1 MATARSVDLLPQIFQ
16 TETNKQF
23 LAATLDQLTQEP
35 KFKKTQ
41 GYIGRAIGPGVNPND
56 TYVVEPDA
64 VRRDYQLE
72 PGVVSLVP
80 DTDTIK
86 NAITYPGINDA
97 VSFSGGDGSRPDRLY
112 QSEYYSWDPF
122 VDFDTFVNFSQYFWL
137 PAGPD
142 AVDVAAATIPT
153 SDNFNVTRENGVYT
167 FSGVTGQDPVID
179 LVRGGNYTFQIAQN
193 NKETVNYRVS
203 NSGISAYLLD
213 GLRNPTL
220 TLTRGN
226 TYVFNLVF
234 NGDFPFWI
242 KTAPVTGLEDV
253 YNTGVIRNGAR
264 TGLVTFTVPQDAPN
278 ILYYAS
284 QTQLN
289 MQGTLNIV
297 DGIAGTGPGFW
308 IQAFP
313 GVNGKDPVQ
322 PNISSR
328 DVLGVVD
335 NGTDLGTV
343 TFNVPQKT
351 AQNFYYSL
359 TPFGVNTSGTLVTP
373 VDIICDLKFD
383 QINNQSVDEFLATY
397 GGIDGTA
404 NLNGRTLV
412 FTEPVTD
419 AEAGGWQITSFF
431 DPLPQSSSY
440 NAMTGSFDTTF
451 FSQTGDVLP
460 EDRYQLWQIKYV
472 TIDNFTYISL
482 SKLSNIP
489 VLNKFKARYGVTY
502 SNTEWYKKADGTFE
516 RIPLLTAAM
525 DTLYYQDGTDPEIF
539 GRIRLVEQT
548 ANTTLFIDAILDK
561 KSYTSPN
568 GVVFTNGLKVKFI
581 GDVVPATYA
590 SGSFNLIITAAQPGS
605 NYLTT
610 ESTANL
616 YIGEKIV
623 FVDSIGGVLPGTYY
637 IQSLAANG
645 IQFSISTQKGGG
657 AYPLELGS
665 AAARAIAVSNLEYYV
680 SGVGTAIELLPVD
693 NFSTPELYVVDANDS
708 TIYVEPNSTDY
719 LTINRASQDRNAWSR
734 SNRWF
739 HSDVINATAK
749 YNNTTATFDN
759 NYRAKRPIIQ
769 FRADI
774 RLWNMGTEGKDPV
787 DIIDFSQT
795 DAFSNVEGSTGY
807 SIDGYT
813 LIDGS
818 RVIFAAD
825 EDQNVKD
832 KIYVV
837 SFIVPDTVAPLIAQP
852 IISLSLASD
861 GEVLT
866 DQCTVCL
873 YGTTVA
879 GATFWFDGAAW
890 TQAQQKTS
898 VQQAPLFNVYNPA
911 GYSFGDQ
918 TIYQSSTFAGSKLFS
933 YAVDDTSIIDPI
945 LQFPLQ
951 YLNINNVG
959 DIVFVNNL
967 YKDTFLYVVD
977 NASVTLDISSG
988 SVKEYTTRAGYQ
1000 RLIGWQTAATPSQD
1014 YQQFKFTYTGA
1025 TLKLDV
1031 KVNAPVNSTPA
1042 IKIYVGSVFQ
1052 APSTYSYLTTSS
1064 STTITLNNTYIP
1076 GDTIEV
1082 LALSDQTSS
1091 AAFYQ
1096 VPINLQNNPLN
1107 GNSPE
1112 FTLGTIRTHYESI
1125 CQNLLTVTGPVNG
1138 SNNTRDLGNLVPYG
1152 LTILQQSSPMTLA
1165 GYFLRSPDYN
1175 IFASLSFANREYN
1188 KYKYQLLDAVTQQTI
1203 GFDTIGQVL
1212 DTAIQDITLGRVET
1226 QPFYWSDMLPSGAVY
1241 ITTTYTIGYTST
1253 SIFDTVQVYNYRSAN
1268 YLGMNVYLGEVLLVR
1283 DRDYVVAADGPRITV
1298 LIDLPV
1304 GSKLTLQEYSATYG
1318 SFAPNTPTKL
1328 GLYPAFVPQVITQR
1342 ASGGNVQV
1350 TQGHDGS
1357 ITPLFNDIRDQ
1368 VLLEFETRIY
1378 NNLKLDGNPVPLTID
1393 DVLPGQFRNTG
1404 FSYSEI
1410 TEILNQDFLSY
1421 VGANKLDYRTQDFRA
1436 TNEFTWNYSSTKN
1449 KLNNSENLLGA
1460 WRGINRYFYDTEQ
1473 PQYTPWEMLGLSKK
1487 PLWWEGVYG
1496 PAPYTGD
1503 NLVLWDDLAAGY
1515 VADPIAPYF
1524 RPEYARPAS
1533 IGSTDEPPRGGIWG
1547 DGPYPSLAPI
1557 IPTGDEGQ
1565 LLSPFNSTMGT
1576 YANAQFQKSWAPGD
1590 GGPVE
1595 ASFWNSSSYPF
1606 AVMHVLAVTRPAKF
1620 FALFADRDLY
1630 RYNVEFDQ
1638 YLLNDRYRLD
1648 ANGVEVYG
1656 NGVSKAS
1663 YIDWI
1668 VDYNRQSGIDSTD
1681 ELTADLANLDVR
1693 LCYRMASF
1701 SDKQYIKLYTE
1712 KSSPN
1717 STNTTLLIP
1726 DESYNLLLYKNQP
1739 FDRTSYSAVVIQNV
1753 PGGYA
1758 VFGYSTSQPYF
1769 KVLASRS
1776 TGQLRTIASGGA
1788 TVRVPTFYTN
1798 TVNEVPY
1805 GFIFAN
1811 ETSVC
1816 DFLLSYGKL
1825 SEQQGIT
1832 FTNRANG
1839 YVLDWNQ
1846 MCQEFLYWSQQGW
1859 GESALLN
1866 LNPLAAK
1873 LTVTREQAV
1882 VDSIVVQAIDNV
1894 LLDQNNRELP
1904 TRNLNITRIDNTF
1917 TCEPLTTQTL
1927 SFIDLKYTTY
1937 EHMIVLDNQS
1947 VFGDLIYQPITGAR
1961 QSRLILIAS
1970 NTSDWTGQIDTPG
1983 FILNQ
1988 DNVEEWT
1995 GFKRYTKGQLVK
2007 YKNVYW
2013 SALKII
2019 QPSEKFNFSEWVQSD
2034 YTQIEL
2040 GLLPNLANKAN
2051 QLSNSY
2057 NINSANLE
2065 SDNDLLSYGLIGFRP
2080 RQYMAALNLDDVS
2093 QLNIYR
2099 QFLGSKGTI
2108 LSAELFSNANLG
2120 KEAADYS
2127 IYENWAVLRSTY
2139 GANANRSFVE
2149 LRLDRA
2155 NLSSNPSLVQVVLPQ
2170 QVSSADQQILFSDV
2184 WKQSYKLTSPNFLPT
2199 TTTTPTDIALP
2210 TAGYVNLN
2218 DADITVFDI
2227 NDLANIAAN
2236 LDAIA
2241 VGTSIWVAK
2250 INDYDWNVYRAQA
2263 VPGSIQHVCDNL
2275 DGTSRVIFSQSHGLS
2290 AGNTLIIKFF
2300 DTEVNGV
2307 YQVLSVAN
2315 LTTVNIAFQFANK
2328 RTVAN
2333 GLGLGFTLQTMRV
2346 AQASDVID
2354 LPYANDILAGA
2365 KVWVDNNGDNL
2376 WQVIQKQ
2383 QVFVDSS
2390 QISPL
2395 LLDAGEQ
2402 FGSAIAQA
2410 TARLALFVGSP
2421 QYGFGSSTQKGAVY
2435 VYVKN
2440 SGDQYAPVSPIA
2452 DADGILTLDQT
2463 GVRGYGN
2470 AIDFGNQTWAVAGAS
2485 KSLGPGSEIN
2495 NGYASVIYRDPALG
2509 QPGINPFTNWQLL
2522 TLPGTTT
2529 STTPGAGEF
2538 GYSVTMS
2545 LDERWMYVGAPGL
2558 NTVYAYGRVPWED
2571 QVVTV
2576 LGNGVTTQYTIG
2588 SAIQINNSG
2597 QLKILIDGQVQT
2609 TGYSIDAAFDKV
2621 TFTTAP
2627 DLDALIKF
2635 QRINT
2640 QQLDAQTYY
2649 DVPQT
2654 STSGSGSGAKFTII
2668 RVRGQVGQPGATSG
2682 GVGATSVGT
2691 GYAVG
2696 NTITIAGAS
2705 FGGTN
2710 NIVLT
2715 ITSVGTGGTLGDFNI
2730 AYTAPTLATVFSL
2743 NEYFFTA
2750 TNIYSFSIDVG
2761 GVLYRPNIDYTF
2773 STATQD
2779 LTFTGTGPAA
2789 GSVIIARAQSYFTY
2803 VNSITASG
2811 LSAGDRF
2818 GHSIACTT
2826 DGRQLIVGTPYSTQ
2840 SSDVEAGSVYVIDRN
2855 VQKFIYGNDGS
2866 TVTFT
2871 LLGTPVAPV
2880 SVIVNNVFLTN
2891 QTDSIVGAP
2900 NTFYWNG
2907 ANTVTINADLQYGD
2921 VIEIETNQ
2929 FAQIQKLTQNTVAN
2943 FSNFGQSVDICAYNC
2958 SLYAGV
2964 PQSSMQIYKGGV
2976 VERDVNQS
2984 RVYGT
2989 ITSTVANAA
2998 LTAGNT
3004 VRVNNMDV
3012 VVPAA
3017 WSSLSSYY
3025 KNDVVYNLS
3034 GSTYTIYVALQDVPA
3049 ATLLTNTSY
3058 WRMVST
3064 TIVAASIYVR
3074 ALAAQINSTVPNVN
3088 ATVDVSGYLTV
3099 SVKNNNAAPAFN
3111 KLQVAPGSVG
3121 SAFTTLGFNT
3131 FAFTQTILSP
3141 YPVKY
3146 AAFGSSINISDSAT
3160 TLVVGAPNGTLYL
3173 ITVFDDGNTD
3183 FDADSTT
3190 FITTVNNSGAVYTY
3204 DYLPGANMSVSNPG
3218 KFLFGQ
3224 QINNSEINALDTFGS
3239 TVSYID
3245 GILVAGAPNND
3256 VGDST
3261 ANYGRVFLFENP
3273 TRGAAWTVIQEQ
3285 QPVVDISLING
3296 VFTYD
3301 RITSAT
3307 TQFFDFFD
3315 PLQGKILG
3323 AARQNI
3329 DYIGSIDPAN
3339 YNIGPSG
3346 INGATWWAGHV
3357 GEVWWDTNAVRFID
3371 PNQDDITY
3379 ASRRWGQIFP
3389 GSSVDV
3395 YQWILS
3401 TVPPTSYTGPGV
3413 PYSTSSYSINSRLNR
3428 DGIFATEYYFWVRG
3442 ITTTAVQQGKTLSV
3456 ATVAQYIEN
3465 PRASGITY
3473 MAPINASTIALYNAA
3488 EYVVASDTVINIS
3501 FDRQATENNVH
3512 TEYELIAEG
3521 KPDAFLSTN
3530 LYRKLQ
3536 DSFCGVDTFGNNVPD
3551 PNLSPAE
3558 RYGVQFRPRQSMFV
3572 DRFDALKNYLTRVN
3586 AVLARFTISES
3597 RSFNLL
3603 NSAEP
3608 EPSAATGLWN
3618 LRVANL
3624 EILGFQN
3631 IYTVPLGYR
3640 YLVVTDSNN
3649 RGLWTIYTVTVSD
3662 QTAGERQLRLS
3673 FVQGYNTADY
3683 WNYIDWYRPGY
3694 NSSTKALAE
3703 VPNKAGLNPLGLP
3716 VGSSVRVTANSQG
3729 KWEIYLLTDMGWERV
3744 GLQDGTIAFSAE
3756 LWNYQLG
3763 RFGFD
3768 IEVFDAQYYDQEP
3781 VKETR
3786 KIIQA
3791 VNEELLIDDLA
3802 VERNLAL
3809 TLMFNYVLSEFSA
3822 PEWLIKTSLIDVDHR
3837 IRDLVPYQNY
3847 RRDNQEFVLDYIK
3860 EVKPYHVQLREF
3872 NLRYNGLDQYPG
3884 SLTDFDI
3891 PAYYNTSLAIPQ
3903 YTSPILLPYEHGT
3916 SDVANFLSDQ
3926 PSNSI
3931 LWSAFPYNQWYNN
3944 YLLTLTAI
3952 TVVDNGTGYTEP
3964 PLVIIGDAWTSNT
3977 AVNINQQLFYINNN
3991 VTNLYT
3997 VVSTGTTGIVPP
4009 TFTTSGTQT
4018 NGTATLA
4025 YAGLAATATSVINSL
4040 GQIVAINVIDSSA
4053 VYRSTPNVTF
4063 DGGGGTGRDA
4073 RAYAVV
4079 TPGLA
4084 RSFKT
4089 TIKYDRFQY
4098 FSDVQDWNSS
4108 GTYQDGQL
4116 VRYDDRVWQAASLDS
4131 TAVVGPDF
4139 NLEDW
4144 TLIPARDLTGVDRTM
4159 GLYVPG
4165 VNQPG
4170 LELPLLIDGVDYPGV
4185 QVYGNYFLGTDADDA
4200 TYASSFT
4207 DTTLGNTFSSIN
4219 VNGGEFVGLYEGH
4232 APEELVNGAEFD
4244 TLDMRVYTRPG
4255 ADWNRDGH
4263 GFQMADKRYLYE
4275 AAVTNTFSW
4284 AGLVDTPVQVS
4295 VVNTTTNLPLS
4306 LNIDYTVDWVS
4317 QTITTSTVSNGDIIS
4332 ITAYELGGGSQLY
4345 RSNFTGTGS
4354 QTQIIPVNAAE
4365 IISLAI
4371 FVNGTVTSG
4380 ATWTPYVASTD
4391 WNQLSSYSQLDVVN
4405 TNDGSSAETYYRA
4418 IKDVPAGI
4426 DITNVAY
4433 WLEFVPTVESIVN
4446 FGVAYSATDEIA
4458 LTAFGASTIDAG
4470 YFVIGRQYTI
4480 TQVGT
4485 TNFVAIGAGAN
4496 TIGTVFTASGVGTGT
4511 GQASTSY
4518 SWSTPQT
4525 QYIVADANFV
4535 TFKTATL
4542 TNSVQG
4548 SNRANMIVT
4557 RNGLRL
4563 QPPEGREWISDGSSL
4578 AFGLPTRGGYN
4589 QSIINA
4595 TTDVFVWV
4603 DEILQ
4608 QQSIGGVPGT
4618 YSVTPYVAANDRDV
4632 VFNVAPPAGARILIS
4647 VTTQAGYDLAGN
4659 NLQIVGGVNL
4669 NDLFTVTT
4677 FNDTSQLNPLTL
4689 VFNGPIVTGVEEID
4703 PFDPLPNEA
4712 AYNGAPG
4719 SFDYATVN
4727 DTQWSFAYSKGVA
4740 VYDNQF
4746 WLERANVS
4754 PARLWVTLDG
4764 YALTNSIDY
4773 TVEGEYLIL
4782 ASGAINPNQIMV
4794 ITEITNSIV
4803 PDAMAF
4809 RIFQDMR
4816 GVQATYRITPA
4827 TTTTLVQT
4835 LSATDNVMYVENVL
4849 ALGHPNLDAG
4859 VFGVCT
4865 VNGERIMYRDI
4876 SIANNT
4882 VTGLMR
4888 GTAGTAAADHSV
4900 NTAVYDLSRG
4910 NLLQSSYQDYIVS
4923 DTSTGDGS
4931 TTVFYAPSINVNDFV
4946 DSSSEAPAI
4955 EVYVGGTRQYAY
4967 SDTTATSQYRWF
4979 VTDFDPLAVDFV
4991 VDDTEYPP
4999 LFAPAPNVEVTIL
5012 VRQGVTWY
5020 ERGITTPS
5028 DGIALQDTDTVAAR
5042 FLRGL

>member
-1 MATARSVDLLPQIFQ
+1 MATARSVDFLPQIFQ

-41 GYIGRAIGPGVNPND
+41 GFIGRTVGPGVNPND
-56 TYVVEPDA
+56 KYVVESTA

-72 PGVVSLVP
+72 PGVISLVP
-80 DTDTIK
+80 DTNTIK

-97 VSFSGGDGSRPDRLY
+97 ISFNGGDGARPDRLY

-122 VDFDTFVNFSQYFWL
+122 VDFDSFVNFSQYFWL

-153 SDNFNVTRENGVYT
+153 SDNFVVTRENGVYT
-167 FSGVTGQDPVID
+167 FSGVTGTDPVID

-203 NSGISAYLLD
+203 NLGISAYLLD
-213 GLRNPTL
+213 GLQNPTL
-220 TLTRGN
+220 TLARGN

-234 NGDFPFWI
+234 SGNFPFWI

-253 YNTGVIRNGAR
+253 YNTGVTRNGSR
-264 TGLVTFTVPQDAPN
+264 TGLVTFTVPQDAPD

-297 DGIAGTGPGFW
+297 DGTEGTGAGFW

-313 GVNGKDPVQ
+313 GISGKDPSQ

-328 DVLGVVD
+328 DVLGVSN

-351 AQNFYYSL
+351 AQSFYYSL
-359 TPFGVNTSGTLVTP
+359 TPFGVNSSGVLVTP
-373 VDIICDLKFD
+373 VDIICDLGFD
-383 QINNQSVDEFLATY
+383 QVNNQLVDYFLATY
-397 GGIDGTA
+397 GGIDGTK
-404 NLNGRTLV
+404 NLNGRTLI
-412 FTEPVTD
+412 FTQSVTE
-419 AEAGGWQITSFF
+419 AEAS
-431 DPLPQSSSY
+431 
-440 NAMTGSFDTTF
+440 
-451 FSQTGDVLP
+451 
-460 EDRYQLWQIKYV
+460 LWQIKYV
-472 TIDNFTYISL
+472 TADQLTYITL
-482 SKLSNIP
+482 FKITNIP
-489 VLNKFKARYGVTY
+489 VLNKFKARYGIDY

-539 GRIRLVEQT
+539 GRIRLVDQT
-548 ANTTLFIDAILDK
+548 ADTTLFIDAILDK
-561 KSYTSPN
+561 KSYTSPT

-581 GDVVPATYA
+581 GDVVPASYA
-590 SGSFNLIITAAQPGS
+590 SGTINLIITAAQPGS

-616 YIGEKIV
+616 YVGEKII

-637 IQSLAANG
+637 VQSLAANG

-657 AYPLELGS
+657 VYPLAPGS
-665 AAARAIAVSNLEYYV
+665 ASARAIAVSDLEYYV
-680 SGVGTAIELLPVD
+680 SGVGTAIELLPVAD
-693 NFSTPELYVVDANDS
+693 FSTPELYVVDANDS
-708 TIYVEPNSTDY
+708 TIYVEPDSTDY
-719 LTINRASQDRNAWSR
+719 LTINRASRDRNAWSR

-769 FRADI
+769 FRPNI
-774 RLWNMGTEGKDPV
+774 RLWNMGTDGKNPV

-807 SIDGYT
+807 SVDGYT

-825 EDQNVKD
+825 EDQEVKN

-837 SFIVPDTVAPLIAQP
+837 SFIVPDTVSPLITQP
-852 IISLSLASD
+852 IISLTLAQDS
-861 GEVLT
+861 EVLI

-873 YGTTVA
+873 YGTTSPGV
-879 GATFWFDGAAW
+879 TFWFDGTTW

-898 VQQAPLFNVYNPA
+898 VQQAPLFNVYNTD

-918 TIYQSSTFAGSKLFS
+918 TKYQSSTFVGSKLFS
-933 YAVDDTSIIDPI
+933 YAVGDTSIIDPI

-967 YKDTFLYVVD
+967 YKDTFLYVID
-977 NASVTLDISSG
+977 NTSVTLDISSG
-988 SVKEYTTRAGYQ
+988 SVKEYTTRASYR
-1000 RLIGWQTAATPSQD
+1000 RLIGWQTAATSSQC

-1031 KVNAPVNSTPA
+1031 KVNAPVNNTPA
-1042 IKIYVGSVFQ
+1042 IKIYAGTEFQ
-1052 APSTYSYLTTSS
+1052 APNTYSYLTTDN
-1064 STTITLNNTYIP
+1064 STTITLNKTYVP
-1076 GDTIEV
+1076 GDIIEV
-1082 LALSDQTSS
+1082 LVLSDQTSS

-1096 VPINLQNNPLN
+1096 VPVNLENNPLN

-1125 CQNLLTVTGPVNG
+1125 CENVLTVVGPVNG
-1138 SNNTRDLGNLVPYG
+1138 SNNTRDLGNLIPYG
-1152 LTILQQSSPMTLA
+1152 LTILQQSSPLTLA
-1165 GYFLRSPDYN
+1165 GYFLRSPDYD
-1175 IFASLSFANREYN
+1175 IFASLSFADREYN
-1188 KYKYQLLDAVTQQTI
+1188 KYKYQLLDAVTNQTI

-1212 DTAIQDITLGRVET
+1212 DTAIQDITLGRIET

-1241 ITTTYTIGYTST
+1241 TTTTYTISYTNTDS
-1253 SIFDTVQVYNYRSAN
+1253 FDTAQVYNYTSAN
-1268 YLGMNVYLGEVLLVR
+1268 YLGLNVYLDEVLLVR
-1283 DRDYVVAADGPRITV
+1283 DRDYVVATDGPRITV
-1298 LIDLPV
+1298 LINLAV
-1304 GSKLTLQEYSATYG
+1304 GSKLVLQEYSATYG

-1342 ASGGNVQV
+1342 TSNSTVQV

-1393 DVLPGQFRNTG
+1393 DVLPGQFRSTG

-1410 TEILNQDFLSY
+1410 TEILNQDFLNY

-1436 TNEFTWNYSSTKN
+1436 ANEFTWNYSSTKN
-1449 KLNNSENLLGA
+1449 KLDNSQNLLGA

-1473 PQYTPWEMLGLSKK
+1473 PQYTPWEMLGFSKK
-1487 PLWWEGVYG
+1487 PLWWENTYG
-1496 PAPYTGD
+1496 PAPYTSD

-1533 IGSTDEPPRGGIWG
+1533 IGSTDEPPRGGIWAA
-1547 DGPYPSLAPI
+1547 GPYPSLAPI

-1565 LLSPFNSTMGT
+1565 LLSPFNSVMGV
-1576 YANAQFQKSWAPGD
+1576 YSNAQFQKSWTPGD

-1595 ASFWNSSSYPF
+1595 ASWWNSSSYPF
-1606 AVMHVLAVTRPAKF
+1606 AVMHVLAVTKPAKF

-1630 RYNVEFDQ
+1630 RYNEEFGQ

-1648 ANGVEVYG
+1648 ANGIEVYG

-1668 VDYNRQSGIDSTD
+1668 VDYNRQSGINSTSV
-1681 ELTADLANLDVR
+1681 LTADLANLDVR

-1712 KSSPN
+1712 KSSPS

-1739 FDRTSYSAVVIQNV
+1739 FDRTDYSAVVVQNV

-1758 VFGYSTSQPYF
+1758 VFGYSTSLPYF

-1776 TGQLRTIASGGA
+1776 DGQLRTISSGGA

-1798 TVNEVPY
+1798 TVVNVPY

-1816 DFLLSYGKL
+1816 DFLLSYGEL
-1825 SEQQGIT
+1825 SKQQGLT

-1859 GESALLN
+1859 GENALLN

-1882 VDSIVVQAIDNV
+1882 VDSIVVQAADNV

-1927 SFIDLKYTTY
+1927 SFINLRYTTY
-1937 EHMIVLDNQS
+1937 EHMIVLNNQS

-1961 QSRLILIAS
+1961 QTRLILVAS
-1970 NTSDWTGQIDTPG
+1970 NTADWTGQINTPG
-1983 FILNQ
+1983 FILNLN
-1988 DNVEEWT
+1988 NVEEWT
-1995 GFKRYTKGQLVK
+1995 GHKRYTKGQIVK

-2013 SALKII
+2013 SSLNIV
-2019 QPSEKFNFSEWVQSD
+2019 QPSEKFNFNEWVQSD

-2080 RQYMAALNLDDVS
+2080 RQYMTALNLDDVS
-2093 QLNIYR
+2093 QLNVYR

-2127 IYENWAVLRSTY
+2127 IYENWAVLRSVY

-2149 LRLDRA
+2149 LRLDRSY
-2155 NLSSNPSLVQVVLPQ
+2155 LSSDPSLVQVVLPQ

-2184 WKQSYKLTSPNFLPT
+2184 WKQSYKLTSPDFLPT
-2199 TTTTPTDIALP
+2199 TTIAPTDIALP
-2210 TAGYVNLN
+2210 TAGYVKLN

-2227 NDLANIAAN
+2227 DDLANIAAN
-2236 LDAIA
+2236 LDAIT
-2241 VGTSIWVAK
+2241 VGTSIWIAK
-2250 INDYDWNVYRAQA
+2250 INDYDWNIYRAQS
-2263 VPGSIQHVCDNL
+2263 VPGTIQHVCDNL
-2275 DGTSRVIFSQSHGLS
+2275 DGTSRVIFSQSHGLV
-2290 AGNTLIIKFF
+2290 AGDTLIIKFF

-2307 YQVLSVAN
+2307 YQVLSVSN
-2315 LTTVNIAFQFANK
+2315 LTTVNIAFQFVQN

-2346 AQASDVID
+2346 AQASDVIN
-2354 LPYANDILAGA
+2354 LPYANDIVPGA
-2365 KVWVDNNGDNL
+2365 KVWVDNNGNDL
-2376 WQVIQKQ
+2376 WEVIQKQ

-2402 FGSAIAQA
+2402 FGVAVAQA
-2410 TARLALFVGSP
+2410 TARLALLIGSP
-2421 QYGFGSSTQKGAVY
+2421 QYGFGGSTAKGAVY

-2440 SGDQYAPVSPIA
+2440 SQDQYAPVSPII

-2470 AIDFGNQTWAVAGAS
+2470 AVDFGNQTWAVAGAS
-2485 KSLGPGSEIN
+2485 KSLGPSSETN

-2509 QPGINPFTNWQLL
+2509 QPGVNPFTNWQLL

-2545 LDERWMYVGAPGL
+2545 LDERWMYIGAPGL
-2558 NTVYAYGRVPWED
+2558 NTVYAYGRVTWQD
-2571 QVVTV
+2571 QFVTI
-2576 LGNGVTTQYTIG
+2576 LGTGTTTQYTIA
-2588 SAIQINNSG
+2588 STIQINNSS
-2597 QLKILIDGQVQT
+2597 QLKVLIDGQLQT
-2609 TGYSIDAAFDKV
+2609 TGYSVDAAFDKV

-2627 DLDALIKF
+2627 ELGSLIKF

-2649 DVPQT
+2649 NVSQT
-2654 STSGSGSGAKFTII
+2654 STTGTGTGAKFTIT
-2668 RVRGQVGQPGATSG
+2668 RVRGQVGQPGATLG
-2682 GVGATSVGT
+2682 GVGATSAGT
-2691 GYAVG
+2691 GYAIG

-2705 FGGTN
+2705 FDGTN

-2715 ITSVGTGGTLGDFNI
+2715 ITSIGAGGTLGDFNI
-2730 AYTAPTLATVFSL
+2730 AYTAPALATVFSL

-2750 TNIYSFSIDVG
+2750 TNIYSFSIAVD

-2773 STATQD
+2773 DISTQN
-2779 LTFTGTGPAA
+2779 LTFIGAGPAA
-2789 GSVIIARAQSYFTY
+2789 GTIIIARAQSYFTY

-2811 LSAGDRF
+2811 LGASDRF

-2826 DGRQLIVGTPYSTQ
+2826 DGQQVVIGTPYSTQ
-2840 SSDVEAGSVYVIDRN
+2840 NSNAEAGSVYVFDRN
-2855 VQKFIYGNDGS
+2855 VQRFIYGSDGS

-2871 LLGTPVAPV
+2871 LLGTPAAPI
-2880 SVIVNNVFLTN
+2880 SVIANNVFLTN
-2891 QTDSIVGAP
+2891 QADSVIGAP
-2900 NTFYWNG
+2900 NTFYWDG
-2907 ANTVTINADLQYGD
+2907 ANTVTVNADLQYGD

-2929 FAQIQKLTQNTVAN
+2929 FAQIQKITQNTVAN
-2943 FSNFGQSVDICAYNC
+2943 FSNFGQSVDICSYNC
-2958 SLYAGV
+2958 SLYVGV
-2964 PQSSMQIYKGGV
+2964 PQSSVQIYKGGV

-2984 RVYGT
+2984 RIYGT
-2989 ITSTVANAA
+2989 TTSTVANAA

-3012 VVPAA
+3012 AVPAA

-3034 GSTYTIYVALQDVPA
+3034 GTTYTIYVALQAVPV
-3049 ATLLTNTSY
+3049 ATALTNASY
-3058 WRMVST
+3058 WSPVTTTTVTASVS
-3064 TIVAASIYVR
+3064 VR
-3074 ALAAQINSTVPNVN
+3074 ALAAQINSTVPNVI
-3088 ATVDVSGYLTV
+3088 ATVDTTGYLTI

-3121 SAFTTLGFNT
+3121 TAFTTLAFNT

-3146 AAFGSSINISDSAT
+3146 AAFGSSINISDTAT
-3160 TLVVGAPNGTLYL
+3160 ALVVGAPNGTLYL

-3190 FITTVNNSGAVYTY
+3190 FITTVINSGAVYTY
-3204 DYLPGANMSVSNPG
+3204 DYLPSASMSVSNPG

-3224 QINNSEINALDTFGS
+3224 QINNSEVNALDTFGS
-3239 TVSYID
+3239 TVSYVD

-3273 TRGAAWTVIQEQ
+3273 TRTPAWTVIRQQ
-3285 QPVVDISLING
+3285 QPVVDISLLNG

-3301 RITSAT
+3301 RVTSAT

-3329 DYIGSIDPAN
+3329 DYIGNIDPAN

-3357 GEVWWDTNAVRFID
+3357 SEVWWNTSTVRFID

-3379 ASRRWGQIFP
+3379 ASRRWGQNFP
-3389 GSSVDV
+3389 GSSIDV

-3401 TVPPTSYTGPGV
+3401 TVPPASYTGPGV
-3413 PYSTSSYSINSRLNR
+3413 PYSTSSYSINTRLNR

-3456 ATVAQYIEN
+3456 ATVAQYIDN

-3488 EYVVASDTVINIS
+3488 EYIVASDTVINIS
-3501 FDRQATENNVH
+3501 FDREATENNVH

-3551 PNLSPAE
+3551 ANLSPAE

-3572 DRFDALKNYLTRVN
+3572 YRFDALKNYLTRVN

-3631 IYTVPLGYR
+3631 IYAVPMGYR
-3640 YLVVTDSNN
+3640 YLVVTDSDN
-3649 RGLWTIYTVTVSD
+3649 RGLWTIYTVIASD
-3662 QTAGERQLRLS
+3662 QVAGERLLRLS

-3683 WNYIDWYRPGY
+3683 WSYIDWYLPGY
-3694 NSSTKALAE
+3694 NSSTNVLAE
-3703 VPNKAGLNPLGLP
+3703 VANKAGLETLKLA

-3729 KWEIYLLTDMGWERV
+3729 KWEIYLLTDTGWERV

-3756 LWNYQLG
+3756 LWDYQLG

-3791 VNEELLIDDLA
+3791 INEELLIDDLLI
-3802 VERNLAL
+3802 ERNLAL
-3809 TLMFNYVLSEFSA
+3809 TLMFNYVLSEFAA
-3822 PEWLIKTSLIDVDHR
+3822 PEWLVKTSLIDVDHR

-3847 RRDNQEFVLDYIK
+3847 RRDNQEFVIDYIK

-3872 NLRYNGLDQYPG
+3872 NLRYNGADQYLG

-3891 PAYYNTSLAIPQ
+3891 PAYYNTSLAVPQ
-3903 YTSPILLPYEHGT
+3903 YTSPILLPYEHGS
-3916 SDVANFLSDQ
+3916 SDAANFSSDL
-3926 PSNSI
+3926 PSNSTV
-3931 LWSAFPYNQWYNN
+3931 WSVFPYNQWYNN
-3944 YLLTLTAI
+3944 YLLSLTAVNI
-3952 TVVDNGTGYTEP
+3952 VHNGTGYTEP
-3964 PLVIIGDAWTSNT
+3964 PLVIIGNVWTSNT
-3977 AVNINQQLFYINNN
+3977 AVSINQQLFYVDSN

-3997 VVSTGTTGIVPP
+3997 VVADGVTGMIPP

-4018 NGTATLA
+4018 DGTAMLA
-4025 YAGLAATATSVINSL
+4025 YSGLAATATAVINSL
-4040 GQIVAINVIDSSA
+4040 GQVVAINVTSSDA
-4053 VYRSTPNVTF
+4053 VYRSTPAISF
-4063 DGGGGTGRDA
+4063 DGGGGVGRDA
-4073 RAYAVV
+4073 RAYAIV

-4084 RSFKT
+4084 RGFKT

-4098 FSDVQDWNSS
+4098 FSDVQDWSAD

-4116 VRYDDRVWQAASLDS
+4116 VRFDDRVWQAASTDS

-4144 TLIPARDLTGVDRTM
+4144 TLIPARDLTGVNRTM

-4185 QVYGNYFLGTDADDA
+4185 QVYGNYFLGTAPDDA

-4207 DTTLGNTFSSIN
+4207 DATLGDTFSSIN
-4219 VNGGEFVGLYEGH
+4219 VDGGEFVGLYEGH

-4244 TLDMRVYTRPG
+4244 TLDLRVYTRPG

-4275 AAVTNTFSW
+4275 TAVTDTFSW
-4284 AGLVDTPVQVS
+4284 AGLVENPVNIS

-4306 LNIDYTVDWVS
+4306 LDIDYTVDWIL
-4317 QTITTSTVSNGDIIS
+4317 QTITVLTVANGDIIS

-4345 RSNFTGTGS
+4345 RDNFAGTGS
-4354 QTQIIPVNAAE
+4354 QTAIIPVNAAE

-4380 ATWTPYVASTD
+4380 ATWTPYVSSVD
-4391 WNQLSSYSQLDVVN
+4391 WNQLSSYLYNSVVN
-4405 TNDGSSAETYYRA
+4405 INDGSSAETYYRA
-4418 IKDVPAGI
+4418 IKNVPVGI
-4426 DITNVAY
+4426 DITDVSY
-4433 WLEFVPTVESIVN
+4433 WLEFVPTFESIVN
-4446 FGVAYSATDEIA
+4446 FGMVYNTTDEIA
-4458 LTAFGASTIDAG
+4458 LTAFGVSTIDAG
-4470 YFVIGRQYTI
+4470 YFIIGRQYTI
-4480 TQVGT
+4480 TSVGT

-4496 TIGTVFTASGVGTGT
+4496 TVGTVFTALGVGSGT
-4511 GQASTSY
+4511 GQASTTY
-4518 SWSTPQT
+4518 SWSAPQT
-4525 QYIVADANFV
+4525 QYIVADTNFV
-4535 TFKTATL
+4535 TFKTTTL

-4548 SNRANMIVT
+4548 SNLANMIVT

-4578 AFGLPTRGGYN
+4578 AFGLPTRGGYS

-4595 TTDVFVWV
+4595 TTDVIVWV

-4608 QQSIGGVPGT
+4608 PQSIGGVPGA
-4618 YSVTPYVAANDRDV
+4618 YSVTPYVAANDREV
-4632 VFNVAPPAGARILIS
+4632 VFNVPPPAGARILIT
-4647 VTTQAGYDLAGN
+4647 VTTQAGYNLAGDI
-4659 NLQIVGGVNL
+4659 LQIVVSVNL

-4689 VFNGPIVTGVEEID
+4689 VFNGPVITGIEVQD
-4703 PFDPLPNEA
+4703 PFDPLPNDP
-4712 AYNGAPG
+4712 AYNSQPG

-4727 DTQWSFAYSKGVA
+4727 DTQWSFDYSKGTA
-4740 VYDNQF
+4740 VYENQF

-4764 YALTNSIDY
+4764 YTLTNSIDY

-4782 ASGAINPNQIMV
+4782 ASGAIAPNQIMV

-4803 PDAMAF
+4803 PDAIAF

-4816 GVQATYRITPA
+4816 GVQATYRITA
-4827 TTTTLVQT
+4827 DTTTVLMQP
-4835 LSATDNVMYVENVL
+4835 LGATDNMMYVENVS
-4849 ALGHPNLDAG
+4849 ALGHPNLELG

-4865 VNGERIMYRDI
+4865 VDGERIMYRDVD
-4876 SIANNT
+4876 AATNT
-4882 VTGLMR
+4882 ITGLMR
-4888 GTAGTAAADHSV
+4888 GTAGTGAADHLV
-4900 NTAVYDLSRG
+4900 NAAVYNLSRG

-4967 SDTTATSQYRWF
+4967 SDSTATSQYRWF
-4979 VTDFDPLAVDFV
+4979 ITDFDPLAVDFV
-4991 VDDTEYPP
+4991 VDNTVYPP
-4999 LFAPAPNVEVTIL
+4999 LFPPAPNVEVTIL

-5020 ERGITTPS
+5020 QRGVTTPS

>member
-1 MATARSVDLLPQIFQ
+1 MATVRSVDLLPQIFQ
-16 TETNKQF
+16 TDTNKQF

-35 KFKKTQ
+35 QFKKTQ
-41 GYIGRAIGPGVNPND
+41 GYIGRTVGPGVNPND
-56 TYVVEPDA
+56 NYVVEPDA
-64 VRRDYQLE
+64 IRRDYQLE
-72 PGVVSLVP
+72 PGVVSLIP
-80 DTDTIK
+80 DTNTIK

-97 VSFSGGDGSRPDRLY
+97 VAFSGGDGGRPDRLY
-112 QSEYYSWDPF
+112 ESEYYSWDPF

-142 AVDVAAATIPT
+142 AVDVQAATIPT
-153 SDNFNVTRENGVYT
+153 TDNFVVTRENGVYT
-167 FSGVTGQDPVID
+167 FSGVTGNDPVID
-179 LVRGGNYTFQIAQN
+179 LVRGGSYTFQIAQN
-193 NKETVNYRVS
+193 TKETVNYRVG
-203 NSGISAYLLD
+203 NSGTSAYLLD

-220 TLTRGN
+220 TLARGN
-226 TYVFNLVF
+226 TYVFNLTFVG
-234 NGDFPFWI
+234 NFPFWI
-242 KTAPVTGLEDV
+242 KTAPVTGVGDV
-253 YNTGVIRNGAR
+253 YDSGVSRNGAL
-264 TGLVTFTVPQDAPN
+264 TGLVTFTVPQDAPDT
-278 ILYYAS
+278 LYYAS
-284 QTQLN
+284 QTQMN

-297 DGIAGTGPGFW
+297 DGVPGTGPGFW

-313 GVNGKDPVQ
+313 GVNGKDPSN

-328 DVLGVVD
+328 DVLGVSD

-343 TFNVPQKT
+343 VFNVPQKT

-359 TPFGVNTSGTLVTP
+359 TPFGVNSNGLVITP

-383 QINNQSVDEFLATY
+383 QVNNQPVDQFLATY

-404 NLNGRTLV
+404 NLDGRTLV

-419 AEAGGWQITSFF
+419 AEAGGWQVNTFF
-431 DPLPQSSSY
+431 DPLTETISNNGLIGSY
-440 NAMTGSFDTTF
+440 DTTF
-451 FSQTGDVLP
+451 FSQTSPVAP
-460 EDRYQLWQIKYV
+460 EDRYQLWQINYV
-472 TIDNFTYISL
+472 TVDHYTYMTL
-482 SKLSNIP
+482 SKISDIP
-489 VLNKFKARYGVTY
+489 VLNKFTARYGNQY
-502 SNTEWYKKADGTFE
+502 SNTQWYKTAAGVFE
-516 RIPLLTAAM
+516 RIPLLTAAQ

-548 ANTTLFIDAILDK
+548 ASTTLFIDAILGRP
-561 KSYTSPN
+561 SYTSPN
-568 GVVFTNGLKVKFI
+568 GVVFTNGLKVKFV
-581 GDVVPATYA
+581 GDVSPATYG
-590 SGSFNLIITAAQPGS
+590 SGTFPLVITAAQPGS

-610 ESTANL
+610 ASTADL
-616 YIGEKIV
+616 YVGEKIV
-623 FVDSIGGVLPGTYY
+623 FSQSIGGVLPGTYY
-637 IQSLAANG
+637 IQSIAANG

-657 AYPLELGS
+657 VYPLDIGS
-665 AAARAIAVSNLEYYV
+665 GSVTATVVSDLEYYV
-680 SGVGTAIELLPVD
+680 SGVGTAIELLPVE
-693 NFSTPELYVVDANDS
+693 NFVTPELYVVDANDS

-719 LTINRASQDRNAWSR
+719 LTINRASLDRNAWSR

-739 HSDVINATAK
+739 HTDVINATAK
-749 YNNTTATFDN
+749 YNNTVATFDN

-769 FRADI
+769 FRPDI

-795 DAFSNVEGSTGY
+795 DAFSNVEGSTSY
-807 SIDGYT
+807 TIDGYT
-813 LIDGS
+813 LVDGS

-825 EDQNVKD
+825 QDQSVKN

-852 IISLSLASD
+852 IINLTQAED
-861 GEVLT
+861 GEVLI

-873 YGTTVA
+873 NGTTSA
-879 GATFWFDGAAW
+879 GVTFWFDGTAW
-890 TQAQQKTS
+890 TEAQQKTA
-898 VQQAPLFNVYNPA
+898 VQQAPLFNVYNTA

-918 TIYQSSTFAGSKLFS
+918 TVYQSSTFSGSKLFS
-933 YAVDDTSIIDPI
+933 YAVGDTTIIDPI

-977 NASVTLDISSG
+977 NASVTQDISSG
-988 SVKEYTTRAGYQ
+988 SVREYPTRATYD
-1000 RLIGWQTAATPSQD
+1000 RLIGWQTAATTSQT

-1031 KVNAPVNSTPA
+1031 KANSLVNNTPA

-1052 APSTYSYLTTSS
+1052 EPGVYSYLTTDT

-1076 GDTIEV
+1076 GDIIEV
-1082 LALSDQTSS
+1082 LVLSDQTSGT
-1091 AAFYQ
+1091 AFYQ

-1125 CQNLLTVTGPVNG
+1125 CENLITVQGPVNG
-1138 SNNTRDLGNLVPYG
+1138 ANNTRDLGNLVPYG
-1152 LTILQQSSPMTLA
+1152 LTILQQSAPMTLA

-1175 IFASLSFANREYN
+1175 IFASMSFAAREYN

-1203 GFDTIGQVL
+1203 GFDTISQVL
-1212 DTAIQDITLGRVET
+1212 DTAIQNITLGRVET

-1241 ITTTYTIGYTST
+1241 TTTTYTISYTDTGS
-1253 SIFDTVQVYNYRSAN
+1253 FDTVQVYNYRSAN
-1268 YLGMNVYLGEVLLVR
+1268 YLGMNVYLGEVLLTR
-1283 DRDYVVAADGPRITV
+1283 DRDYTVATDGPRITV
-1298 LIDLPV
+1298 LVDLPI
-1304 GSKLTLQEYSATYG
+1304 GDQLTLQEYTATYG

-1328 GLYPAFVPQVITQR
+1328 GLYPAFIPQVITQR
-1342 ASGGNVQV
+1342 TSKGLVQV

-1378 NNLKLDGNPVPLTID
+1378 NNLKLDGNPVPLTIE
-1393 DVLPGQFRNTG
+1393 DVLPGQFRDTG
-1404 FSYSEI
+1404 FSYTEI
-1410 TEILNQDFLSY
+1410 TTILNQDFLNY
-1421 VGANKLDYRTQDFRA
+1421 VGANKLDYRTQNFRA
-1436 TNEFTWNYSSTKN
+1436 DNEFTWNYSSTQN
-1449 KLNNSENLLGA
+1449 KLNNKENLLGA

-1473 PQYTPWEMLGLSKK
+1473 PQFTPWEMLGFSKK
-1487 PLWWEGVYG
+1487 PLWWEDKYG

-1515 VADPIAPYF
+1515 VADPVQPYF

-1533 IGSTDEPPRGGIWG
+1533 IGSSDEPPRDGIWG
-1547 DGPYPSLAPI
+1547 PGPYPSLAPV

-1606 AVMHVLAVTRPAKF
+1606 AVMHVLAVTRTAKF
-1620 FALFADRDLY
+1620 FSLFADRDLY
-1630 RYNVEFDQ
+1630 RYNAEFGQ

-1648 ANGVEVYG
+1648 ANGIEVYG

-1668 VDYNRQSGIDSTD
+1668 VDYNRQSGINSTD
-1681 ELTADLANLDVR
+1681 ELAADLANLDVR

-1701 SDKQYIKLYTE
+1701 SDKQYIKIFTE

-1717 STNTTLLIP
+1717 STNTTLMIP
-1726 DESYNLLLYKNQP
+1726 DQSYNLLLYKNQP
-1739 FDRTSYSAVVIQNV
+1739 FDRSSYSAVVIQNV
-1753 PGGYA
+1753 VGGYA
-1758 VFGYSTSQPYF
+1758 VFGYNTSQPYF
-1769 KVLASRS
+1769 NVLASKS
-1776 TGQLRTIASGGA
+1776 TGQLRTITSGGA
-1788 TVRVPTFYTN
+1788 TVRVPTFYTD
-1798 TVNEVPY
+1798 TVVQVPY
-1805 GFIFAN
+1805 GTIFSN

-1816 DFLLSYGKL
+1816 DFLLSYGQL
-1825 SEQQGIT
+1825 LQQQGIT

-1839 YVLDWNQ
+1839 YVLDWGQ
-1846 MCQEFLYWSQQGW
+1846 MCNEFLYWSQQGW
-1859 GESALLN
+1859 GENALLN

-1882 VDSIVVQAIDNV
+1882 VDSIAVQAMDNV

-1904 TRNLNITRIDNTF
+1904 TRNLNIVRIGNTF
-1917 TCEPLTTQTL
+1917 VCEPLTTQTL

-1947 VFGDLIYQPITGAR
+1947 VFGDLMYQPITGAR

-1970 NTSDWTGQIDTPG
+1970 NTTDWTGQIDTPG
-1983 FILNQ
+1983 FILNL
-1988 DNVEEWT
+1988 DNVQEWT
-1995 GFKRYTKGQLVK
+1995 GLKRYTKGQIVK

-2013 SALKII
+2013 SALNIV
-2019 QPSEKFNFSEWVQSD
+2019 QPSEKFNFNEWVQSD

-2040 GLLPNLANKAN
+2040 GLLPNLANKAD

-2065 SDNDLLSYGLIGFRP
+2065 TDNDLLSYGLIGFRP

-2093 QLNIYR
+2093 QLNVYR

-2149 LRLDRA
+2149 LRLNRA
-2155 NLSSNPSLVQVVLPQ
+2155 YLSSNPSLVQVVLPQ
-2170 QVSSADQQILFSDV
+2170 QVSSADQQILLSDV
-2184 WKQSYKLTSPNFLPT
+2184 WKQSYKLTSPDFMPT
-2199 TTTTPTDIALP
+2199 TTISPTDIQLP

-2227 NDLANIAAN
+2227 NDLGNISAN
-2236 LDAIA
+2236 LDAIV

-2250 INDYDWNVYRAQA
+2250 VNDYDWNIYRAQS
-2263 VPGSIQHVCDNL
+2263 VPGTIQHVCDNL
-2275 DGTSRVIFSQSHGLS
+2275 DGTSRVIFSQPHGLS
-2290 AGNTLIIKFF
+2290 YNDILIINFF
-2300 DTEVNGV
+2300 DAEVNGV
-2307 YQVLSVAN
+2307 YHVLSVPN
-2315 LTTVNIAFQFANK
+2315 ITTVNIAFRFVNP

-2333 GLGLGFTLQTMRV
+2333 GTGLGFTLQTMRV

-2354 LPYANDILAGA
+2354 LPYANDILPGA
-2365 KVWVDNNGDNL
+2365 IVWVDNNGDGL
-2376 WQVIQKQ
+2376 WEVIQKQ
-2383 QVFVDSS
+2383 DVFTSS
-2390 QISPL
+2390 AQISPY

-2402 FGSAIAQA
+2402 YGSSVAQA
-2410 TARLALFVGSP
+2410 SARAALFVGSP
-2421 QYGFGSSTQKGAVY
+2421 RYGFGTGTEKGAVY

-2440 SGDQYAPVSPIA
+2440 SGDTYSPVSPIA
-2452 DADGILTLDQT
+2452 DADGILTLDRT
-2463 GVRGYGN
+2463 GARGYGN
-2470 AIDFGNQTWAVAGAS
+2470 DIDFGSQTWAVAGAS
-2485 KSLGPGSEIN
+2485 KSLGPNSEPN
-2495 NGYASVIYRDPALG
+2495 NGYAAVIYRDPALG
-2509 QPGINPFTNWQLL
+2509 QPGVNPFAQWQLL

-2538 GYSVTMS
+2538 GYSVAMS
-2545 LDERWMYVGAPGL
+2545 LDERWMYIGAPGL
-2558 NTVYAYGRVPWED
+2558 NTVYAYGRVTWQD
-2571 QVVTV
+2571 QFITV
-2576 LGNGVTTQYTIG
+2576 LGDGITTQFLIG
-2588 SAIQINNSG
+2588 SVIQINNSS
-2597 QLKILIDGQVQT
+2597 QLKVTLDGNIQLSD
-2609 TGYSIDAAFDKV
+2609 YSVDAAFDKV

-2627 DLDALIKF
+2627 ASGVLIKM
-2635 QRINT
+2635 QRISS

-2654 STSGSGSGAKFTII
+2654 STSGSGLGAKFTII
-2668 RVRGQVGQPGATSG
+2668 RVRGEVGQPGSTQG
-2682 GVGATSVGT
+2682 GVGATSFGS

-2715 ITSVGTGGTLGDFNI
+2715 ITSIGTGGTLGNFNI

-2750 TNIYSFSIDVG
+2750 TNIYSFSIEVNN
-2761 GVLYRPNIDYTF
+2761 VLYRPNIDYTF
-2773 STATQD
+2773 STVTQD

-2789 GSVIIARAQSYFTY
+2789 GAVIVARAKSYFTY
-2803 VNSITASG
+2803 INSITAIG
-2811 LSAGDRF
+2811 LSSSDRF
-2818 GHSIACTT
+2818 GHSISCTT
-2826 DGRQLIVGTPYSTQ
+2826 DGRQLLIGTPYSTE
-2840 SSDVEAGSVYVIDRN
+2840 SGNVEAGSVYVFDRN
-2855 VQKFIYGNDGS
+2855 VQRFIYGEDGS

-2871 LLGTPVAPV
+2871 LLGTPVAPIG
-2880 SVIVNNVFLTN
+2880 VIVNNVFLTN
-2891 QTDSIVGAP
+2891 QTDSVVGAD

-2929 FAQIQKLTQNTVAN
+2929 FAQVQELTQNTIAN
-2943 FSNFGQSVDICAYNC
+2943 FSNFGQTVDICSYDC
-2958 SLYAGV
+2958 SLYSGV
-2964 PQSSMQIYKGGV
+2964 PQSSVQIYKGGV

-2984 RVYGT
+2984 RIYGT

-2998 LTAGNT
+2998 LTSGNT
-3004 VRVNNMDV
+3004 LRVNNMDV
-3012 VVPAA
+3012 TVPAA
-3017 WSSLSSYY
+3017 WSSLTTYN

-3034 GSTYTIYVALQDVPA
+3034 GTTYTIYLALQAVPA
-3049 ATLLTNTSY
+3049 ATALSNASY
-3058 WRMVST
+3058 WSSVT
-3064 TIVAASIYVR
+3064 TTTVAASIYVR
-3074 ALAAQINSTVPNVN
+3074 ALAAHINSTVPNVV
-3088 ATVDVSGYLTV
+3088 ATVDATGYLTV
-3099 SVKNNNAAPAFN
+3099 SVKNSNAAPAFN

-3121 SAFTTLGFNT
+3121 TAFTTLAFKT

-3146 AAFGSSINISDSAT
+3146 GAFGSSVSVSDQAT
-3160 TLVVGAPNGTLYL
+3160 TVVIGAPNGTLYL
-3173 ITVFDDGNTD
+3173 ITIFDDGTTD

-3190 FITTVNNSGAVYTY
+3190 FITTVNNSGAVYAY
-3204 DYLPGANMSVSNPG
+3204 DYLPSSTLSISNPG
-3218 KFLFGQ
+3218 KFIFGQ
-3224 QINNSEINALDTFGS
+3224 QINNSQINTLDAFG
-3239 TVSYID
+3239 TAVNYID

-3261 ANYGRVFLFENP
+3261 ANYGRVFIFQNP
-3273 TRGAAWTVIQEQ
+3273 DRTPAWTVLRQQ
-3285 QPVVDISLING
+3285 QPVVDIRLING

-3329 DYIGSIDPAN
+3329 DYIGGVDPAN
-3339 YNIGPSG
+3339 YNVGPTG

-3357 GEVWWDTNAVRFID
+3357 SEVWWDTSTVRFID

-3379 ASRRWGQIFP
+3379 ASRRWGQLFP

-3401 TVPPTSYTGPGV
+3401 LVPPANYTGPGT
-3413 PYSTSSYSINSRLNR
+3413 PYSTTSYSINTRLTR

-3442 ITTTAVQQGKTLSV
+3442 ITTTATQQGKTLSV
-3456 ATVAQYIEN
+3456 ATVAQYITD
-3465 PRASGITY
+3465 PKTSGITY

-3488 EYVVASDTVINIS
+3488 EYIVASDTVINIS
-3501 FDRQATENNVH
+3501 FDREATENNVH

-3551 PNLSPAE
+3551 PNLGPAE

-3572 DRFDALKNYLTRVN
+3572 DRFAALKNYLTRVN
-3586 AVLARFTISES
+3586 DVLAMYPISES

-3608 EPSAATGLWN
+3608 EPSAASGLWN

-3649 RGLWTIYTVTVSD
+3649 RGLWTIYTVIASD
-3662 QTAGERQLRLS
+3662 QVLGERLLQLS

-3683 WNYIDWYRPGY
+3683 WSYINWYLPGY
-3694 NSSTKALAE
+3694 NSSSKVIATI
-3703 VPNKAGLNPLGLP
+3703 PNKAGLDTLTVA
-3716 VGSSVRVTANSQG
+3716 VGSSVKITANAQG
-3729 KWEIYLLTDMGWERV
+3729 KWEIYLLTDAGWERV

-3756 LWNYQLG
+3756 LWDYQLG

-3791 VNEELLIDDLA
+3791 INEELLIDELA
-3802 VERNLAL
+3802 VERNRAL
-3809 TLMFNYVLSEFSA
+3809 TLVFNFVLSEFTA
-3822 PEWLIKTSLIDVDHR
+3822 PEWLVKTSLIDVDHR
-3837 IRDLVPYQNY
+3837 IRNLVPYQNY
-3847 RRDNQEFVLDYIK
+3847 RRDNQEFVIDYIK

-3872 NLRYNGLDQYPG
+3872 NLRYNGLDQFQG
-3884 SLTDFDI
+3884 SLTDFDL
-3891 PAYYNTSLAIPQ
+3891 PAYYNTTLTTPQ
-3903 YTSPILLPYEHGT
+3903 YTSPILLPYEHG
-3916 SDVANFLSDQ
+3916 SADVANFLSDL
-3926 PSNSI
+3926 PANSTV
-3931 LWSAFPYNQWYNN
+3931 WNTFPYNQWYNH
-3944 YLLTLTAI
+3944 YLLTLTAVS
-3952 TVVDNGTGYTEP
+3952 VVNGGSGYTEP
-3964 PLVIIGDAWTSNT
+3964 PLVIVGDAWTSDT
-3977 AVNINQQLFYINNN
+3977 AVSINQQLFYANNN
-3991 VTNLYT
+3991 VVNLYT
-3997 VVSTGTTGIVPP
+3997 VVESGVTGIEPP
-4009 TFTTSGTQT
+4009 TFTTSGLQT

-4025 YAGLAATATSVINSL
+4025 YAGLAAEATAVINSL
-4040 GQIVAINVIDSSA
+4040 GQVVAVNVTYSDA
-4053 VYRSTPNVTF
+4053 VYRSTPSISF
-4063 DGGGGTGRDA
+4063 SGGGGVGSGA
-4073 RAYAVV
+4073 IAYARI
-4079 TPGLA
+4079 TPGLS

-4098 FSDVQDWNSS
+4098 FSDVRDWNPS

-4116 VRYDDRVWQAASLDS
+4116 VRYDDRVWQAASADS
-4131 TAVVGPDF
+4131 TAVVGPTF

-4144 TLIPARDLTGVDRTM
+4144 NLIPARDLTGVDRTM
-4159 GLYVPG
+4159 GLYVAG

-4170 LELPLLIDGVDYPGV
+4170 LDLPLLIDGVDYPGV
-4185 QVYGNYFLGTDADDA
+4185 QVYGNYFMGTTPEDAI
-4200 TYASSFT
+4200 YASAFT
-4207 DTTLGNTFSSIN
+4207 DVTLGNTFTSVN
-4219 VNGGEFVGLYEGH
+4219 VDGGEFIGLYEGH

-4263 GFQMADKRYLYE
+4263 GFQLADTRYLYE
-4275 AAVTNTFSW
+4275 SAVTDTFSW
-4284 AGLVDTPVQVS
+4284 AGLVENPVGIFVT
-4295 VVNTTTNLPLS
+4295 NTTTNLPLV
-4306 LNIDYTVDWVS
+4306 LNIDYTVDWVL
-4317 QTITTSTVSNGDIIS
+4317 QTITVLTVIDGDIIS
-4332 ITAYELGGGSQLY
+4332 INAFELGGGNQLY
-4345 RSNFTGTGS
+4345 RGNFAGTGS
-4354 QTQIIPVNAAE
+4354 QTTLIPVDSAQIISIA
-4365 IISLAI
+4365 L
-4371 FVNGTVTSG
+4371 FVNGVSTNVIG
-4380 ATWTPYVASTD
+4380 WTPYTPSMD
-4391 WNQLSSYSQLDVVN
+4391 WNQLISYAKQDIVN

-4418 IKDVPAGI
+4418 LQDVPAGI
-4426 DITNVAY
+4426 AINNPLY
-4433 WLEFVPTVESIVN
+4433 WLEYVPTLQSIVDLGAVYN
-4446 FGVAYSATDEIA
+4446 DTDEIA
-4458 LTAFGASTIDAG
+4458 LVAFGVSIIDAG
-4470 YFVIGRQYTI
+4470 YFIIGREYTI
-4480 TQVGT
+4480 TEVGT
-4485 TNFVAIGAGAN
+4485 TNFVAVGAGAN
-4496 TIGTVFTASGVGTGT
+4496 TVGTVFTASGVGSGT
-4511 GQASTSY
+4511 GKASTAY
-4518 SWSTPQT
+4518 SWSAPQT
-4525 QYIVADANFV
+4525 QYIVADSNFA
-4535 TFKTATL
+4535 TFKSTTL

-4548 SNRANMIVT
+4548 SNLANMIVN

-4563 QPPEGREWISDGSSL
+4563 QPPEGREWTSDGSSL
-4578 AFGLPTRGGYN
+4578 AFALPNRGGYS

-4595 TTDVFVWV
+4595 TTDVIVWV
-4603 DEILQ
+4603 DNILQ
-4608 QQSIGGVPGT
+4608 QQTIGGVPGV
-4618 YSVTPYVAANDRDV
+4618 YSVTPYSGTNDREV
-4632 VFNVAPPAGARILIS
+4632 VFNTAPPAGSRILIT
-4647 VTTQAGYDLAGN
+4647 VTTQAGYQLAGN
-4659 NLQIVGGVNL
+4659 TLQIVGAVNL
-4669 NDLFTVTT
+4669 NDLFSVTT
-4677 FNDTSQLNPLTL
+4677 FNDTSQQYPLTL
-4689 VFNGPIVTGVEEID
+4689 VFNGPIVTGVEVVD
-4703 PFDPLPNEA
+4703 PFDPLPNDP
-4712 AYNGAPG
+4712 AYNNQPG

-4727 DTQWSFAYSKGVA
+4727 DTQWSYSYSKGNA

-4746 WLERANVS
+4746 WLERANVN

-4773 TVEGEYLIL
+4773 TVQGEYLIL
-4782 ASGAINPNQIMV
+4782 GSGAIKPGQIMV
-4794 ITEITNSIV
+4794 ITEVTSSIV

-4827 TTTTLVQT
+4827 STTVLMQSLTST
-4835 LSATDNVMYVENVL
+4835 ANVMYVDDAN
-4849 ALGHPNLDAG
+4849 ALGQPNLDIG

-4876 SIANNT
+4876 NLTNNSIS
-4882 VTGLMR
+4882 GLMR
-4888 GTAGTAAADHSV
+4888 GTAGTAAADHAV
-4900 NTAVYDLSRG
+4900 GAAVYDLSRG

-4923 DTSTGDGS
+4923 DTSLGDGS
-4931 TTVFYAPSINVNDFV
+4931 TAVFYAPSINVDDFV

-4955 EVYVGGTRQYAY
+4955 EVYVAGIRQYAY

-4991 VDDTEYPP
+4991 VDDTAYPP
-4999 LFAPAPNVEVTIL
+4999 LLPPAANVEVTIL
-5012 VRQGVTWY
+5012 VRHGVTWY
-5020 ERGITTPS
+5020 QRGATTPS
-5028 DGIALQDTDTVAAR
+5028 DGIALQDTETVAAR